1 MSGAGFPLRQVL
13 PLALDLAKRDIAVRY
28 RGSVV
33 GMSWS
38 FLVPMLMLAVYTFV
52 FGVIFQSRW
61 PSAGEQGTADF
72 ALVLFAGLLV
82 FGLVAE
88 TLQRAPSVVLAQPQ
102 YVKKMVFPLGVLPAA
117 MVLGALFHTLVS
129 VAVLLLAVLMVKG
142 SVPMTAAWFP
152 VVLAPV
158 VLACLGL
165 AWALAATGVFLRD
178 MSHVMPMVATVML
191 FLSPVFYPL
200 EAIPEDVR
208 GIVALNPLGGTVEQ
222 VRRVLLFG
230 QAPDWGLLGAQ
241 WSIAGLVAAAGYGWF
256 RMLRRGFADVL

>member
-1 MSGAGFPLRQVL
+1 MIDAGFPLRQVV
-13 PLALDLAKRDIAVRY
+13 ALTVDLAKRDIAVRY
-28 RGSVV
+28 RGSII

-72 ALVLFAGLLV
+72 ALVLFAGLVV
-82 FGLVAE
+82 FGLIAE
-88 TLQRAPSVVLAQPQ
+88 TIQRAPSVILAQPQ
-102 YVKKMVFPLGVLPAA
+102 YVKKMVFPLGVLPAS

-129 VAVLLLAVLMVKG
+129 VVVLLLAVLMVKG
-142 SVPMTAAWFP
+142 SVPMSALWFP
-152 VVLAPV
+152 LVLAPV
-158 VLACLGL
+158 VLACLGV

-178 MSHVMPMVATVML
+178 MTHVMPMVATVML

-208 GIVALNPLGGTVEQ
+208 GLVALNPLGGTVEQ
-222 VRRVLLFG
+222 VRGVLLFS
-230 QAPDWGLLGAQ
+230 QSPAWGLLGAQ
-241 WSIAGLVAAAGYGWF
+241 WGIGAIVAALGYGWF
-256 RMLRRGFADVL
+256 RLLRRGFADVL